1 MNIFHEICRM
11 HILINCL
18 NCVSILRNNI
28 IDGMLHV
35 TACDLD
41 QAQHGCRIDNGACS
55 CAYGC
60 KSEYRYANLRECTD
74 ALKVRF
80 IILIDFN

>member
-1 MNIFHEICRM
+1 MNY
-11 HILINCL
+11 
-18 NCVSILRNNI
+18 I

-35 TACDLD
+35 NACDLD

-74 ALKVRF
+74 ALKVF
-80 IILIDFN
+80 LYLIII